1 MINFRNFDLGNTDR
15 SNSQIYVSFSSV
27 SSVIDHEF
35 NLQLFGNILKKFI
48 LNNKAYAWKTRI
60 NLFLQ

>member
-35 NLQLFGNILKKFI
+35 NLQLFGNIFKKFI

>member
-35 NLQLFGNILKKFI
+35 NLQLFGKILKKFI
-48 LNNKAYAWKTRI
+48 LKNKAYAWKTRI